1 MSVVTKFKVSC
12 SFEPDEE
19 NKILI
24 RRRAYLEIKRIVTKL
39 SERFFFW
46 LKNYNRAQQELKE
59 SKFSKQQKVP
69 DCEIVKKRKSPKKQ
83 SKWGF
88 VNPVKDKR

>member
-59 SKFSKQQKVP
+59 SKFSKH
-69 DCEIVKKRKSPKKQ
+69 CEIVKKRKSPKKQ